1 MQVVLGWPA
10 LPWVLS
16 EKAKAKSLGC
26 VRLSATPWTAAYQA
40 SLSMGFSRQEYWSR
54 LPFPSLGDLSN
65 PGIEPV
71 SPVLS
76 GRFFTNEP
84 SKKPLLVYTDV
95 KRKWLSGMTSLV
107 ARTVQ
112 NLPAMQETWVWSLGK
127 ADPLEEGMATHS
139 CILACRIPGTEEP
152 GGLQYMGP
160 QKVRKSQVTNTFTF
174 YSPYGSNHWCSWQ

>member
-1 MQVVLGWPA
+1 MW
-10 LPWVLS
+10 
-16 EKAKAKSLGC
+16 
-26 VRLSATPWTAAYQA
+26 
-40 SLSMGFSRQEYWSR
+40 FSGQEYWSG
-54 LPFPSLGDLSN
+54 LPFPSLGALSN

-152 GGLQYMGP
+152 GGLQYMGS
-160 QKVRKSQVTNTFTF
+160 QRVRHDWVTNTQHIHVTYKITINLLQIKIYRHILPINIYINRYF
-174 YSPYGSNHWCSWQ
+174 SV